1 VSNPTDSDGA
11 EVDHV
16 HGSDDNNEEEAVAND
31 VDEEPLAH
39 RETDDLLVHI
49 YVATNYF

>member
-11 EVDHV
+11 EVD

-39 RETDDLLVHI
+39 RETDDLHI